1 MSSPAALTGFII
13 PALAPVL
20 GASIAFHPIE
30 PKVLAPRDKAIKV
43 FALTRIQQA
52 VIKCVLYKIEVYDT
66 NQKTLSTSRFSLTG

>member
-30 PKVLAPRDKAIKV
+30 PEIQTRQDKAIKV

-66 NQKTLSTSRFSLTG
+66 NQKTVSTSKFSLTG